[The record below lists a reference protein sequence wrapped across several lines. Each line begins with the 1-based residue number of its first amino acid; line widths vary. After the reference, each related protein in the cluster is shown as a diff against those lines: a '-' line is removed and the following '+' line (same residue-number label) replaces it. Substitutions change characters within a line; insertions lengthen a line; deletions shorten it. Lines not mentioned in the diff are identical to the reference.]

1 MKNSLPE
8 RVGRWIS
15 SKTER
20 GERFTL
26 SQKNIYIFPS
36 AAGFGFLLLLLLML
50 LTAINYQNSLVYLFT
65 FFLGAIFFI
74 SIWMCFLNMSG
85 LNVVRGES
93 EGYFQGDVAYYQIKL
108 HKADRSVFGLRLG
121 LDSASAEFVAVRQ
134 DELVQQSVRVN
145 KLARGK
151 HRLKRLRL
159 ESTFPFGLVRA
170 WTWLKLD
177 AQVIIYPLPVKCELS
192 LAQVTG
198 SMGAKSVHK
207 SEEFNDFRE
216 YRQGD
221 SFQRLNWKKYAASDV
236 LVVREHDDL
245 FLNPDWVRWQDY
257 ESSGKEQRLQY
268 MCYQVL
274 RLHQDGQVY
283 GMELPNLKIEPASGE
298 RHYFAC
304 LDALALY

>member
-1 MKNSLPE
+1 LKNSLPE
-8 RVGRWIS
+8 RVGHWIS

-20 GERFTL
+20 SERFTL

-50 LTAINYQNSLVYLFT
+50 LTAINYQNSLVYLLT

-74 SIWMCFLNMSG
+74 SIWMCFLNLTG
-85 LNVVRGES
+85 LIVAKGEAG
-93 EGYFQGDVAYYQIKL
+93 GYFQGELAYYEIKL
-108 HKADRSVFGLRLG
+108 HKAGSGVYGLRVG
-121 LDSASAEFVAVRQ
+121 LDEASAEFVAVRS
-134 DELVQQSVRVN
+134 DELTPHSVRVD
-145 KLARGK
+145 KLTRGQ

-159 ESTFPFGLVRA
+159 SSTFPFGLIRA

-177 AQVIIYPLPVKCELS
+177 AEVIIYPQPVKCDLS
-192 LAQVTG
+192 LSQVSG
-198 SMGAKSVHK
+198 NHGAKSVHK

-257 ESSGKEQRLQY
+257 ESSAKEQVLQY
-268 MCYQVL
+268 MCYQVC
-274 RLHQDGQVY
+274 RLYQEDQVY
-283 GMELPNLKIEPASGE
+283 GMELPNRRIDPANGE
-298 RHYFAC
+298 RHYLAC
-304 LDALALY
+304 LTALAQY